1 MNLHI
6 TVVRRFNDIL
16 KPVTIKTDAPVI
28 NGSLLNPFIVAYVMF
43 RVIYSLMFTFTV
55 LRAILGVALE
65 DDAVQLSGLTEF
77 QKRKYKE
84 SRVLTSKIDDF
95 RQNELLR
102 QAELVRNMQGAC
114 SNYIEEIFGAILHE
128 VNNATYSTTYEQMY
142 GSHTSMSAH
151 MNKWVGVKV
160 ANYEQRIARFTVGFQ
175 RNFSHTLIPAVHSM
189 KRYLHDIYSSD
200 WFQFLLL
207 LFNETEVKHHIHR
220 KQYMQ

>member
-114 SNYIEEIFGAILHE
+114 SNYIEEQKCA
-128 VNNATYSTTYEQMY
+128 
-142 GSHTSMSAH
+142 SA
-151 MNKWVGVKV
+151 KV
-160 ANYEQRIARFTVGFQ
+160 A
-175 RNFSHTLIPAVHSM
+175 
-189 KRYLHDIYSSD
+189 
-200 WFQFLLL
+200 
-207 LFNETEVKHHIHR
+207 
-220 KQYMQ
+220 